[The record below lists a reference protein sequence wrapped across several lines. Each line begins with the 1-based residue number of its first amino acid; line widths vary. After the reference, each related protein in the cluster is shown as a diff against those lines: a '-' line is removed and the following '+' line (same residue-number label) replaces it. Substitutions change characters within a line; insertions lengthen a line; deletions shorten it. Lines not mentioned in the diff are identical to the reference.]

1 MDVTHLM
8 MCSSA
13 RIFIGEIYIGTIK
26 QLFPLMSG
34 YSVWERMLQ
43 LRRLELCVNYY
54 DIVALFE
61 VLNEV

>member
-13 RIFIGEIYIGTIK
+13 RIFIGGIYIGTIK